1 MSHCFGL
8 LAPLLVA
15 LASLA
20 CSQPQRPNV
29 LLVVVDTL
37 RKDHLHLYGHPQP
50 LSPVID
56 ALAAQ
61 GWAFENHFT
70 HATQTVPATLS
81 LLLSRLPA
89 DHGFSP
95 PDPKIFARERP
106 FYPAGFLFLAEVLRD
121 AGFTTAGFTANPYLT
136 RDNGFDQGHATFAS
150 LPGPGEAINAAAI
163 QWLGA
168 WGKERSKPFYLYL
181 HYMDVHQPYLPPERF
196 RERFV
201 SARGGVM
208 LDGSRPIALAD
219 PRDLAY
225 SNSVYVATVAHVD
238 DLIGEIL
245 RELDAL
251 GVRDSTIIVVTADH
265 GEEFGEHGGIGHGR
279 TLYGELVRVPLVIAY
294 PPKLEPGR
302 RIAHLSQHI
311 DVAPTI
317 LRLARIEKPSA
328 FQGNSVLEPVDRI
341 FLEIGPWRGVVTND
355 GKEVWNRSSGEQKV
369 FALGDE
375 LDRTPLDDPALAAS
389 LRVQLEPYLAL
400 EARRDPALEAKR
412 VGASWSKEETERLRA
427 LGYVQ

>member
-1 MSHCFGL
+1 MSRWFRF
-8 LAPLLVA
+8 AAALVA
-15 LASLA
+15 LASIS

-50 LSPVID
+50 VSPAID

-81 LLLSRLPA
+81 LLLSRTPA

-95 PDPKIFARERP
+95 PDPKIFATERP
-106 FYPAGFLFLAEVLRD
+106 LYPLDFVFLSEVLSD
-121 AGFTTAGFTANPYLT
+121 AGYTTAGFTANPYLT
-136 RDNGFDQGHATFAS
+136 RDNAFDQGHRTFAS

-163 QWLGA
+163 QWLGE
-168 WGKERSKPFYLYL
+168 WGKQRAEPFYLYL
-181 HYMDVHQPYLPPERF
+181 HYMDVHQPYLPPARY
-196 RERFV
+196 RDRFV

-208 LDGSRPIALAD
+208 LEGSRPIALAD

-225 SNSVYVATVAHVD
+225 SASVYAATVAHVD
-238 DLIGEIL
+238 DLVGEIL

-251 GVRDSTIIVVTADH
+251 GVRDQTIVVLTADH

-279 TLYGELVRVPLVIAY
+279 TLYSELVRVPMIIAY
-294 PPKLEPGR
+294 PPKLEAGR
-302 RIAHLSQHI
+302 RIAHLSQHV

-317 LRLARIEKPSA
+317 LDLAGVRVPDD
-328 FQGNSVLEPVDRI
+328 FRGRTVFEPAQRV
-341 FLEIGPWRGVVTND
+341 FLEIGPWRGIIAD
-355 GKEVWNRSSGEQKV
+355 GSKWVWNRNTGEQQL
-369 FALGDE
+369 FALTDQLDATPRDE
-375 LDRTPLDDPALAAS
+375 PLVAEK
-389 LRVQLEPYLAL
+389 LRAQLEPYLAI
-400 EARRDPALEAKR
+400 EASRAPDDASR
-412 VGASWSKEETERLRA
+412 VGAAWSEEEVERLKA
-427 LGYVQ
+427 LGYAQ